1 MTRRKPHT
9 FDSENVGRFK
19 LKWIKVSFKVDG
31 SVPQQKNIKHSYMY
45 QQLIIIYK
53 HGVIMT
59 KIKNIIYNTACY

>member
-9 FDSENVGRFK
+9 FDSENVGMFT

-45 QQLIIIYK
+45 QQ
-53 HGVIMT
+53 
-59 KIKNIIYNTACY
+59 YNHLQTWCHYDEH